1 MPAQDSVF
9 EKIGKTFATDKI
21 SSRVRDM
28 AVSAI
33 KEMSLLA
40 MEIPD
45 TVNLA
50 WGLPSFPTPL
60 PIRRRLAE
68 QLLSNE
74 TIGKYAPP
82 PGLPALKLKI
92 AERLKEQKGIEAD
105 PQKQIIITAGG
116 IQALMMAWMTVLEPG
131 DEVLIASPGFSSHYE
146 QVTLAGGVPVA
157 VPLAEEENWRLDV
170 EAYRRAVTGR
180 TKALVLVNP
189 GNPTGSV
196 ISEASLRQIAELA
209 LEHELFVITDD
220 PYEVYVYDDLELFHM
235 LRIPELSRQVIACAS
250 FSKEFAMTGW
260 RVGWILAEEG
270 IINQMLK
277 VQDSFVICAPTISQV
292 ASLIALEES
301 YQPTL
306 EMIREMRQ
314 RREIICERLD
324 RLPDLFSYQKPQGA
338 YYIFPK
344 IIPERFRNSVD
355 FCIRLLKES
364 GVVVVPGSAF
374 GPTGEGHV
382 RMSYC
387 FTREEIN
394 EAFDRAEKWWAE
406 TKRSTRPG

>member
-1 MPAQDSVF
+1 MPAKNSVF
-9 EKIGKTFATDKI
+9 ERIGKPFTSEKI
-21 SSRVRDM
+21 SHRVRGM

-40 MEIPD
+40 LEIPD

-50 WGLPSFPTPL
+50 WGLPSFETPL
-60 PIRRRLAE
+60 PIRKRIAE
-68 QLLSNE
+68 QLLSNA

-82 PGLPALKLKI
+82 PGLPELKRKI

-116 IQALMMAWMTVLEPG
+116 MQALMMAWMTVLEPE

-146 QVTLAGGVPVA
+146 QVYLAGGVPVA
-157 VPLAEEENWRLDV
+157 VPLVEEQGWRLDID
-170 EAYRRAVTGR
+170 AYRRAVTGK

-196 ISEASLRQIAELA
+196 ISEADLRAIAELA

-235 LRIPELSRQVIACAS
+235 LRIPELSKQVIACAS

-260 RVGWILAEEG
+260 RVGWVLAEEG
-270 IINQMLK
+270 ITNQMLK

-301 YQPTL
+301 YEPTQQ
-306 EMIREMRQ
+306 MIREMKQ
-314 RREIICERLD
+314 RRRIICERLD

-344 IIPERFRNSVD
+344 ILPERMRNSVD
-355 FCIRLLKES
+355 FCVRLLRES
-364 GVVVVPGSAF
+364 GVVTVPGSAF
-374 GPTGEGHV
+374 GPTGEGHI

-387 FTREEIN
+387 FTREEIH
-394 EAFDRAEKWWAE
+394 EAFDRIEKWWSN
-406 TKRSTRPG
+406 TKR

>member
-1 MPAQDSVF
+1 MPAKDSVF
-9 EKIGKTFATDKI
+9 EKVGKTFTSEKI
-21 SSRVRDM
+21 SRRVQGM

-40 MEIPD
+40 MEIPN

-50 WGLPSFPTPL
+50 WGLPSFETPL
-60 PIRRRLAE
+60 HIRKRIAE
-68 QLLSNE
+68 ELLRNP

-82 PGLPALKLKI
+82 PGLPGLKAKI
-92 AERLKEQKGIEAD
+92 AERLKEQKGIKVD
-105 PQKQIIITAGG
+105 PQSEIIITAGG
-116 IQALMMAWMTVLEPG
+116 MQALMMAWMTVVEPG

-146 QVTLAGGVPVA
+146 QVYLAGGVPVA
-157 VPLAEEENWRLDV
+157 VPLVEEQGWRMDID
-170 EAYRRAVTGR
+170 AYKRAVTEK
-180 TKALVLVNP
+180 TKALVIVNP
-189 GNPTGSV
+189 SNPTGSV
-196 ISEASLRQIAELA
+196 VGEGELRAIAELA
-209 LEHELFVITDD
+209 LEHDLFVITDD
-220 PYEVYVYDDLELFHM
+220 PYEVYVYDELDLFHM
-235 LRIPELSRQVIACAS
+235 LRLPELRKQVIACAS

-301 YQPTL
+301 YEPTL
-306 EMIREMRQ
+306 RMVEEMKH
-314 RREIICERLD
+314 RREIICARLD
-324 RLPDLFSYQKPQGA
+324 RLPGLFSYQKPQGA

-344 IIPERFRNSVD
+344 ILPEEMQNSVD
-355 FCIRLLKES
+355 FCVRLLRES
-364 GVVVVPGSAF
+364 GVVTVPGSAF
-374 GPTGEGHV
+374 GPTGEGHI

-394 EAFDRAEKWWAE
+394 EALDRIETWWV
-406 TKRSTRPG
+406 KQ

>member
-1 MPAQDSVF
+1 MPVNNSVF
-9 EKIGKTFATDKI
+9 EKVGKTFASERI
-21 SSRVRDM
+21 SSRVRRM

-33 KEMSLLA
+33 KEMSMLA
-40 MEIPD
+40 MEVPN

-50 WGLPSFPTPL
+50 WGLPSFQTPL
-60 PIRRRLAE
+60 PIRKRLAE

-82 PGLPALKLKI
+82 PGLPELKRKI

-146 QVTLAGGVPVA
+146 QVVLAGGVPVA
-157 VPLAEEENWRLDV
+157 VPLVEEDNWRLDV
-170 EAYRRAVTGR
+170 EAYRRAVTDKS
-180 TKALVLVNP
+180 KALVLVNP

-196 ISEASLRQIAELA
+196 ISEAELRGIAELA
-209 LEHELFVITDD
+209 LEHDLFVITDD
-220 PYEVYVYDDLELFHM
+220 PYEVFVYDDLELFHM
-235 LRIPELSRQVIACAS
+235 LRIPELSKQVIACAS

-270 IINQMLK
+270 ITNQMLK
-277 VQDSFVICAPTISQV
+277 VQDSLVICAPTISQV

-301 YQPTL
+301 YEPTL
-306 EMIREMRQ
+306 EMVREMGR
-314 RREIICERLD
+314 RREITCKRLD
-324 RLPDLFSYQKPQGA
+324 RLSDLFSYRKPQGA
-338 YYIFPK
+338 YYVFPR
-344 IIPERFRNSVD
+344 IIPERFQNSVD

-374 GPTGEGHV
+374 GPTGEAHV

-394 EAFDRAEKWWAE
+394 EAFDRIEKWWAE
-406 TKRSTRPG
+406 TRGSTQSA

>member
-1 MPAQDSVF
+1 MPAKDSVF
-9 EKIGKTFATDKI
+9 EKVGKTFTSEKI
-21 SSRVRDM
+21 SRRVQGM

-40 MEIPD
+40 MEIPN

-50 WGLPSFPTPL
+50 WGLPSFETPFH
-60 PIRRRLAE
+60 IRKRIAE
-68 QLLSNE
+68 ELLSNP

-82 PGLPALKLKI
+82 PGLPGLKAKI
-92 AERLKEQKGIEAD
+92 AERLKEQKGVEVD
-105 PQKQIIITAGG
+105 PQKEIIITAGG
-116 IQALMMAWMTVLEPG
+116 MQALMMAWMTVLEPG

-146 QVTLAGGVPVA
+146 QVYLAGGVPVA
-157 VPLAEEENWRLDV
+157 VPLVEEQGWSVDID
-170 EAYRRAVTGR
+170 AYRQAVTEN

-189 GNPTGSV
+189 SNPTGSV
-196 ISEASLRQIAELA
+196 VGEGELRAIAELA
-209 LEHELFVITDD
+209 LEQDLFVITDD
-220 PYEVYVYDDLELFHM
+220 PYEVYVYDDLDRFH
-235 LRIPELSRQVIACAS
+235 LLSIPELRKQVIACAS

-277 VQDSFVICAPTISQV
+277 VQDSFVICAPMISQV

-301 YQPTL
+301 YDPTL
-306 EMIREMRQ
+306 RMVEEMKH
-314 RREIICERLD
+314 RREIICARLD
-324 RLPDLFSYQKPQGA
+324 RLSDLFSYQKPQGA

-344 IIPERFRNSVD
+344 MLPEEMQNSVD
-355 FCIRLLKES
+355 FCVRLLRES
-364 GVVVVPGSAF
+364 GVVTVPGSAF
-374 GPTGEGHV
+374 GPTGEGHI

-394 EAFDRAEKWWAE
+394 EAFDRIEIWW
-406 TKRSTRPG
+406 TKRKG

>member
-1 MPAQDSVF
+1 MPAKDSVF
-9 EKIGKTFATDKI
+9 EKVGKTFATEKI
-21 SSRVRDM
+21 SRRVQGM

-40 MEIPD
+40 METPN

-50 WGLPSFPTPL
+50 WGLPSFETPL
-60 PIRRRLAE
+60 HIRKRIAE
-68 QLLSNE
+68 ELLSNP

-82 PGLPALKLKI
+82 PGLPGLRDKI
-92 AERLKEQKGIEAD
+92 AERLKAQKGVEVD
-105 PQKQIIITAGG
+105 PQKEIIITAGG
-116 IQALMMAWMTVLEPG
+116 MQALMMAWMTVIEPG

-146 QVTLAGGVPVA
+146 QVYLAGGVPVA
-157 VPLAEEENWRLDV
+157 VPLVEEQGWRVDID
-170 EAYRRAVTGR
+170 AYRRAVTEN

-189 GNPTGSV
+189 ANPTGSV
-196 ISEASLRQIAELA
+196 VGEGELRSIAELV
-209 LEHELFVITDD
+209 LEHDLFVITDN
-220 PYEVYVYDDLELFHM
+220 PYEVYVYDDLDLFH
-235 LRIPELSRQVIACAS
+235 LLSIPEIRKNVIVCAS

-270 IINQMLK
+270 ITNQMLK

-301 YQPTL
+301 YDPTL
-306 EMIREMRQ
+306 QMVEEMKH
-314 RREIICERLD
+314 RREIICARLD
-324 RLPDLFSYQKPQGA
+324 RLSDLFSYQRPQGA

-344 IIPERFRNSVD
+344 ILPEEMQNSVD
-355 FCIRLLKES
+355 FCVRLLRES
-364 GVVVVPGSAF
+364 GVVTVPGSAF
-374 GPTGEGHV
+374 GPTGEGHI

-394 EAFDRAEKWWAE
+394 EAFDRIETWW
-406 TKRSTRPG
+406 TKRKG

>member
-1 MPAQDSVF
+1 MPANNSVF
-9 EKIGKTFATDKI
+9 EKVGKTFTSQKI
-21 SSRVRDM
+21 SSRVRGM

-40 MEIPD
+40 IEIPD

-50 WGLPSFPTPL
+50 WGLPSFQTPM
-60 PIRRRLAE
+60 PILRRLAE
-68 QLLSNE
+68 QLLSNQ

-82 PGLPALKLKI
+82 PGLPELRRKI
-92 AERLKEQKGIEAD
+92 AERLKVQKGLEVD

-116 IQALMMAWMTVLEPG
+116 MQALMMAWMTVLEPG

-146 QVTLAGGVPVA
+146 QVYLAGGVPVA
-157 VPLAEEENWRLDV
+157 VPLIEEENWQLDT
-170 EAYRRAVTGR
+170 EAYRRAVTEK

-196 ISEASLRQIAELA
+196 ISEAELRAIAELA

-220 PYEVYVYDDLELFHM
+220 PYEVYVYDNLELFHM
-235 LRIPELSRQVIACAS
+235 LRIPELRGQVIACAS

-270 IINQMLK
+270 IINQVLK

-301 YQPTL
+301 YEPTL
-306 EMIREMRQ
+306 QMVREMQ
-314 RREIICERLD
+314 LRREIICERLD
-324 RLPDLFSYQKPQGA
+324 RLSDLFSYRKPQGA
-338 YYIFPK
+338 YYIFPRILPK
-344 IIPERFRNSVD
+344 ALHNSVD
-355 FCIRLLKES
+355 FCIRLLEEA
-364 GVVVVPGSAF
+364 GVVAVPGSAF

-394 EAFDRAEKWWAE
+394 EAFDRIEKWWA
-406 TKRSTRPG
+406 KAKV

>member
-1 MPAQDSVF
+1 MPAKNSVF
-9 EKIGKTFATDKI
+9 EKIGKTFTSEKI
-21 SSRVRDM
+21 SQRVRGM

-45 TVNLA
+45 SVNLA
-50 WGLPSFPTPL
+50 WGLPSFETPL
-60 PIRRRLAE
+60 PIRKRIADE
-68 QLLSNE
+68 LLTNP

-82 PGLPALKLKI
+82 PGLPELKSKI
-92 AERLKEQKGIEAD
+92 AARLKEQKGIVVD

-116 IQALMMAWMTVLEPG
+116 MQALMMAWMTVLEPG

-146 QVTLAGGVPVA
+146 QVYLAGGVPVA
-157 VPLAEEENWRLDV
+157 VPLLEEQDWRVDIT
-170 EAYRRAVTGR
+170 AYRRAVTKK

-189 GNPTGSV
+189 ANPTGSV
-196 ISEASLRQIAELA
+196 ISEADLRAIGKLA
-209 LEHELFVITDD
+209 LEHGLFVITDD

-235 LRIPELSRQVIACAS
+235 LRLPELSRQVIACAS

-270 IINQMLK
+270 ITNQMLK

-301 YQPTL
+301 YEPTL
-306 EMIREMRQ
+306 QMVEEMKQ
-314 RREIICERLD
+314 RREIICSRLD
-324 RLPDLFSYQKPQGA
+324 NLSDLFSYQKPQGA

-344 IIPERFRNSVD
+344 ILPEDLRNSVD
-355 FCIRLLKES
+355 FCVRLLKES
-364 GVVVVPGSAF
+364 GVVTVPGSAF

-387 FTREEIN
+387 FTRQEIH
-394 EAFDRAEKWWAE
+394 EAFDRIEKWWA
-406 TKRSTRPG
+406 RVRG

>member
-1 MPAQDSVF
+1 MPAKDSVF
-9 EKIGKTFATDKI
+9 EKVGKTFATEKI
-21 SSRVRDM
+21 SRRVQGM

-40 MEIPD
+40 METPN

-50 WGLPSFPTPL
+50 WGLPSFETPL
-60 PIRRRLAE
+60 HIRKRIAE
-68 QLLSNE
+68 ELLSNP

-82 PGLPALKLKI
+82 PGLPGLRDKI
-92 AERLKEQKGIEAD
+92 AERLKAQKGVEVD
-105 PQKQIIITAGG
+105 PQKEIIITAGG
-116 IQALMMAWMTVLEPG
+116 MQALMMAWMTVIEPG

-146 QVTLAGGVPVA
+146 QVYLAGGVPVA
-157 VPLAEEENWRLDV
+157 VPLVEEQGWRVDID
-170 EAYRRAVTGR
+170 AYRRAVTEN

-189 GNPTGSV
+189 ANPTGSV
-196 ISEASLRQIAELA
+196 VGEGELRSIAELV
-209 LEHELFVITDD
+209 LEHDLFVITDD
-220 PYEVYVYDDLELFHM
+220 PYEVYVYDDLDLFH
-235 LRIPELSRQVIACAS
+235 LLSIPEIRKNVIVCAS

-270 IINQMLK
+270 ITNQMLK

-301 YQPTL
+301 YDPTL
-306 EMIREMRQ
+306 QMVEEMKH
-314 RREIICERLD
+314 RREIICARLD
-324 RLPDLFSYQKPQGA
+324 RLSDLFSYQRPQGA

-344 IIPERFRNSVD
+344 ILPEEMQNSVD
-355 FCIRLLKES
+355 FCVRLLRES
-364 GVVVVPGSAF
+364 GVVTVPGSAF
-374 GPTGEGHV
+374 GPTGEGHI

-394 EAFDRAEKWWAE
+394 EAFDRIETWW
-406 TKRSTRPG
+406 TKRKG

>member
-1 MPAQDSVF
+1 MPAKNSVF
-9 EKIGKTFATDKI
+9 EKVGKTFALKNI
-21 SSRVRDM
+21 SSRVRGM
-28 AVSAI
+28 SVSAI

-40 MEIPD
+40 LEIPN

-50 WGLPSFPTPL
+50 WGLPSFETPL
-60 PIRRRLAE
+60 PIRKRIAE
-68 QLLSNE
+68 ELLSNP

-82 PGLPALKLKI
+82 PGLPELKSKI
-92 AERLKEQKGIEAD
+92 AQRLKEQKGIDAD

-116 IQALMMAWMTVLEPG
+116 MQALMMAWMTVLEPG

-146 QVTLAGGVPVA
+146 QVYLAGGVPVA
-157 VPLAEEENWRLDV
+157 VPLVEEQGWRLDID
-170 EAYRRAVTGR
+170 AYRQAVTGK

-196 ISEASLRQIAELA
+196 ISETELRAIAELA

-260 RVGWILAEEG
+260 RVGWVLAEEG
-270 IINQMLK
+270 ITNQMLK

-292 ASLIALEES
+292 ASLIALQES
-301 YQPTL
+301 YEPTRQMVN
-306 EMIREMRQ
+306 EMKQ

-324 RLPDLFSYQKPQGA
+324 RVSDLFAYQKPRGA
-338 YYIFPK
+338 YYIFPRIVPK
-344 IIPERFRNSVD
+344 ELRNSVD
-355 FCIRLLKES
+355 FCVRLLRES
-364 GVVVVPGSAF
+364 GVVIVPGSAF
-374 GPTGEGHV
+374 GPTGEGHI

-387 FTREEIN
+387 FTREEIH
-394 EAFDRAEKWWAE
+394 EAFDRIEKWWNKV
-406 TKRSTRPG
+406 KR

>member
-1 MPAQDSVF
+1 MPAETSVF
-9 EKIGKTFATDKI
+9 KKVGKTFASEKI
-21 SSRVRDM
+21 SQRVRGM

-40 MEIPD
+40 MEIPN

-50 WGLPSFPTPL
+50 WGLPSFETPL
-60 PIRRRLAE
+60 AIRKRIAE
-68 QLLSNE
+68 ELLSNP

-82 PGLPALKLKI
+82 PGLPELKDKI
-92 AERLKEQKGIEAD
+92 AERLREKKGIQVD
-105 PQKQIIITAGG
+105 PHKQIIITAGG
-116 IQALMMAWMTVLEPG
+116 MQALMMAWMTVLEPG

-146 QVTLAGGVPVA
+146 QVYLAGGVPVA
-157 VPLAEEENWRLDV
+157 VPLVEDEGWRMDID
-170 EAYRRAVTGR
+170 AYRKAVTEK

-189 GNPTGSV
+189 SNPTGSV
-196 ISEASLRQIAELA
+196 TGKKDLQALADLA
-209 LEHELFVITDD
+209 LEHDLFVITDD

-235 LRIPELSRQVIACAS
+235 LRIPKLGKQVIACAS

-270 IINQMLK
+270 ITNQMLK

-306 EMIREMRQ
+306 DMVAEMSQ
-314 RREIICERLD
+314 RREIICSRLD
-324 RLPDLFSYQKPQGA
+324 AVPDLFSYQKPQGA
-338 YYIFPK
+338 YYIFPR
-344 IIPERFRNSVD
+344 IVPEQFHNSVD
-355 FCIRLLKES
+355 FCVRLLKES
-364 GVVVVPGSAF
+364 GVVTVPGNAF
-374 GPTGEGHV
+374 GPTGEGHI

-394 EAFDRAEKWWAE
+394 EAFDRIEAWWG
-406 TKRSTRPG
+406 KVKG

>member
-1 MPAQDSVF
+1 MPIKNSVF
-9 EKIGKTFATDKI
+9 EKVGKTFTSKNI
-21 SSRVRDM
+21 SSRVRGM

-40 MEIPD
+40 MEIPNA
-45 TVNLA
+45 VNLA
-50 WGLPSFPTPL
+50 WGLPSFETPL
-60 PIRRRLAE
+60 PIRKRIAEELLA
-68 QLLSNE
+68 NP

-82 PGLPALKLKI
+82 PGLPELKRKI
-92 AERLKEQKGIEAD
+92 AERLKEQKGLEVD

-116 IQALMMAWMTVLEPG
+116 MQALMMAWMTVLEPG

-146 QVTLAGGVPVA
+146 QVYLAGGVPVA
-157 VPLAEEENWRLDV
+157 VPLVEEQEWGLDI
-170 EAYRRAVTGR
+170 EAYRRAVTEK

-189 GNPTGSV
+189 SNPTGSV
-196 ISEASLRQIAELA
+196 ISEADLRSVGELA
-209 LEHELFVITDD
+209 LEHDLFVITDD

-235 LRIPELSRQVIACAS
+235 LRIPQLSKQVIACAS

-270 IINQMLK
+270 ITNQMLK

-301 YQPTL
+301 YEPTL
-306 EMIREMRQ
+306 QMVREMKQ

-324 RLPDLFSYQKPQGA
+324 RLSDLFSYQKPQGA

-344 IIPERFRNSVD
+344 ILPEGLGNSVD

-364 GVVVVPGSAF
+364 GVVTVPGSAF
-374 GPTGEGHV
+374 GPTGEGHI

-394 EAFDRAEKWWAE
+394 EAFDRIEKWWSK
-406 TKRSTRPG
+406 TKR

>member
-1 MPAQDSVF
+1 MPAKDSVF
-9 EKIGKTFATDKI
+9 EKVGKTFATEKI
-21 SSRVRDM
+21 SRRVQGM

-40 MEIPD
+40 METPN

-50 WGLPSFPTPL
+50 WGLPSFETPL
-60 PIRRRLAE
+60 HIRKRIAE
-68 QLLSNE
+68 ELLSNP

-82 PGLPALKLKI
+82 PGLPGLRDKI
-92 AERLKEQKGIEAD
+92 AERLKAQKGVEVD
-105 PQKQIIITAGG
+105 PQKEIIITAGG
-116 IQALMMAWMTVLEPG
+116 MQALMMAWMTVIEPG

-146 QVTLAGGVPVA
+146 QVYLAGGVPVA
-157 VPLAEEENWRLDV
+157 VPLVEEQGWRVDID
-170 EAYRRAVTGR
+170 AYRRAATEN

-189 GNPTGSV
+189 ANPTGSV
-196 ISEASLRQIAELA
+196 VGEGELRSIAELV
-209 LEHELFVITDD
+209 LEHDLFVITDD
-220 PYEVYVYDDLELFHM
+220 PYEVYVYDDLDLFH
-235 LRIPELSRQVIACAS
+235 LLSIPEIRKNVIVCAS

-270 IINQMLK
+270 ITNQMLK

-301 YQPTL
+301 YDPTL
-306 EMIREMRQ
+306 QMVEEMKH
-314 RREIICERLD
+314 RREIICARLD
-324 RLPDLFSYQKPQGA
+324 RLSDLFSYQRPQGA

-344 IIPERFRNSVD
+344 ILPEEMQNSVD
-355 FCIRLLKES
+355 FCVRLLRES
-364 GVVVVPGSAF
+364 GVVTVPGSAF
-374 GPTGEGHV
+374 GPTGEGHI

-394 EAFDRAEKWWAE
+394 EAFDRIETWW
-406 TKRSTRPG
+406 TKRKG

>member
-1 MPAQDSVF
+1 MPARNSVF
-9 EKIGKTFATDKI
+9 EKVGKTFTAEKI
-21 SSRVRDM
+21 SARVRGM

-50 WGLPSFPTPL
+50 WGLPSFETPL
-60 PIRRRLAE
+60 PIRKKIAE
-68 QLLSNE
+68 QLLSNA

-82 PGLPALKLKI
+82 PGLPALKRKI
-92 AERLKEQKGIEAD
+92 AERLKEQKGVAAD

-116 IQALMMAWMTVLEPG
+116 MQALMMAWMTVLEPG

-146 QVTLAGGVPVA
+146 QVYLAGGVPVA
-157 VPLAEEENWRLDV
+157 VPLLEEQGWRLDI
-170 EAYRRAVTGR
+170 EAYRRAVTDK

-189 GNPTGSV
+189 SNPTGSV
-196 ISEASLRQIAELA
+196 IPEADLRLIAELA
-209 LEHELFVITDD
+209 LEHDLFVITDD
-220 PYEVYVYDDLELFHM
+220 PYEVYVYDDLELFHL
-235 LRIPELSRQVIACAS
+235 LRVPRLSKQVIACAS

-270 IINQMLK
+270 ITNQMLK

-301 YQPTL
+301 YEPTRQ
-306 EMIREMRQ
+306 MVREMRQ
-314 RREIICERLD
+314 RREIICDRLD
-324 RLPDLFSYQKPQGA
+324 RLSDLFSYQKPQGA
-338 YYIFPK
+338 YYIFPR
-344 IIPERFRNSVD
+344 ILPEDLRNSVD

-364 GVVVVPGSAF
+364 GVVTVPGSAF
-374 GPTGEGHV
+374 GPTGEGHI

-387 FTREEIN
+387 FTREEIH
-394 EAFDRAEKWWAE
+394 EAFDRIEKWWSK
-406 TKRSTRPG
+406 TKR

>member
-1 MPAQDSVF
+1 MPAKDSVF
-9 EKIGKTFATDKI
+9 EKVGKNFAVEKI
-21 SSRVRDM
+21 SSRVRGM

-33 KEMSLLA
+33 KEMSMLA

-50 WGLPSFPTPL
+50 WGLPSFQTPL
-60 PIRRRLAE
+60 PIRKRLAE

-74 TIGKYAPP
+74 AIGKYAPP
-82 PGLPALKLKI
+82 PGLPELRRKI

-157 VPLAEEENWRLDV
+157 VPLVEEDNWRLDV
-170 EAYRRAVTGR
+170 EAFRRAVTGK

-196 ISEASLRQIAELA
+196 ISEAGLRGIAELA
-209 LEHELFVITDD
+209 LEHDLFVITDD

-235 LRIPELSRQVIACAS
+235 LRIPELRRQVIACAS

-270 IINQMLK
+270 ITNQMLK

-301 YQPTL
+301 YESTL
-306 EMIREMRQ
+306 EMVREMRQ
-314 RREIICERLD
+314 RREIICGRLD

-344 IIPERFRNSVD
+344 ILPEGFHNSVD

-364 GVVVVPGSAF
+364 RVVTVPGSAF
-374 GPTGEGHV
+374 GPTGEGHI

-394 EAFDRAEKWWAE
+394 EAFDRIEKWWGKA
-406 TKRSTRPG
+406 KRAPLSD

>member
-1 MPAQDSVF
+1 MPAKNSVF
-9 EKIGKTFATDKI
+9 EKVGKTFAEENI
-21 SSRVRDM
+21 SSRVRGM
-28 AVSAI
+28 SVSAI
-33 KEMSLLA
+33 KEMSLIAL
-40 MEIPD
+40 EIPE

-50 WGLPSFPTPL
+50 WGLPSFQTPL

-74 TIGKYAPP
+74 MIGKYAPP
-82 PGLPALKLKI
+82 PGLPELKRKI
-92 AERLKEQKGIEAD
+92 ADRLKKQKGIEVD

-116 IQALMMAWMTVLEPG
+116 MQALMIAWMTVLEPG

-146 QVTLAGGVPVA
+146 QVYLAGGVPVA
-157 VPLAEEENWRLDV
+157 VPLVEEENWRLDI
-170 EAYRRAVTGR
+170 EAFRRAVTGK

-189 GNPTGSV
+189 SNPTGSV
-196 ISEASLRQIAELA
+196 IPEAELRGIAELA

-220 PYEVYVYDDLELFHM
+220 PYEVYVYDDIKLFHM

-270 IINQMLK
+270 ITNQMLK

-301 YQPTL
+301 YEPTL
-306 EMIREMRQ
+306 QMVEEMRQ

-324 RLPDLFSYQKPQGA
+324 RLPDLFSYQKPRGA

-344 IIPERFRNSVD
+344 ILPVQMQNSVD
-355 FCIRLLKES
+355 LCVRLLKET
-364 GVVVVPGSAF
+364 GVVTVPGSAF
-374 GPTGEGHV
+374 GPTGEGHI

-394 EAFDRAEKWWAE
+394 EAFDRIEKWWAE
-406 TKRSTRPG
+406 TARSAR